1 MHIAQIAEGVR
12 NLLLH
17 TKPETFIYDL
27 LTAYGKPKASVTRLQ
42 AGEYNISKDKDYVLW
57 KSNVY
62 FTHTGN
68 HPPAQILEQMK
79 QADPVKKHKPRFI
92 IATNFDKFCAYD
104 TKSEVNRPGF

>member
-42 AGEYNISKDKDYVLW
+42 AGEYNISKDKSYVL
-57 KSNVY
+57 
-62 FTHTGN
+62 
-68 HPPAQILEQMK
+68 
-79 QADPVKKHKPRFI
+79 
-92 IATNFDKFCAYD
+92 
-104 TKSEVNRPGF
+104 